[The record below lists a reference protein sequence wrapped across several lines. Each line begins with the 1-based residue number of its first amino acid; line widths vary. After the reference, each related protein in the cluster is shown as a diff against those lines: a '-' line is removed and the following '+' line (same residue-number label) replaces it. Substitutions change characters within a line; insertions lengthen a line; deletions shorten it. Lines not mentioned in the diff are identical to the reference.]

1 MGTYNTARRP
11 LFTYYNGLSVV
22 GRSWRVQRI
31 DGALRGA
38 RGRLRARRTALHFAA
53 DFEQHRENA
62 GPGLFGA
69 IRYNSTIASLQP
81 FGGAYPRYQLT
92 VSVRSSA

>member
-1 MGTYNTARRP
+1 MVLEAAYGP
-11 LFTYYNGLSVV
+11 
-22 GRSWRVQRI
+22 
-31 DGALRGA
+31 DG
-38 RGRLRARRTALHFAA
+38 TALHFAA